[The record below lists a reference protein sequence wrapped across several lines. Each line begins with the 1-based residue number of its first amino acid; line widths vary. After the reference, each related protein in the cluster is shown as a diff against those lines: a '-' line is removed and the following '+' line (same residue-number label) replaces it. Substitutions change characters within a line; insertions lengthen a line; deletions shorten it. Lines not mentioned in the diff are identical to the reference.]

1 MSKVSFAQSLA
12 LVFDNLTL
20 AASIIEC
27 TEETTEE
34 LSPESKQGL
43 DRVHTGL
50 AMAIQGMECEELQA
64 LIKREQTKEN
74 KKIS

>member
-1 MSKVSFAQSLA
+1 MSKISLAQSLA

-27 TEETTEE
+27 TEETTEK
-34 LSPESKQGL
+34 LSPASRQGL
-43 DRVHTGL
+43 DKVHTGL

-64 LIKREQTKEN
+64 LIMQDQTKEN
-74 KKIS
+74 NIIS